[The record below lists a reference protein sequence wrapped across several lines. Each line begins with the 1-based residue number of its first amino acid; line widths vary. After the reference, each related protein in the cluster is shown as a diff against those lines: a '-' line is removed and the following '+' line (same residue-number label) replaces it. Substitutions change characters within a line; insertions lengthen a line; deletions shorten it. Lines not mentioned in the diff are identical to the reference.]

1 MSNAI
6 VANVYRYVIDEVIN
20 QVRGDFEDMGI
31 DESVLQEL
39 QRVRYHNYSINLIL
53 TVIKSWES
61 KVARSRVANFGFI
74 RDEPFYDDEHSDMPA
89 PSSNGVHAN
98 DNVDNNSHP
107 ILQYPHNQDYNQNA
121 TSAPSVASL
130 ANLAASNSRL
140 QQQQQQQQPNFVRIM

>member
-1 MSNAI
+1 M
-6 VANVYRYVIDEVIN
+6 YRYVIDEVIN

-74 RDEPFYDDEHSDMPA
+74 RDEPFYDDEHSDMPP

-107 ILQYPHNQDYNQNA
+107 ILQYPHNQDVNICNIYVNNDFDCFCLLFLFYF
-121 TSAPSVASL
+121 SL
-130 ANLAASNSRL
+130 ITFIVQSKCH
-140 QQQQQQQQPNFVRIM
+140 